1 MQRKF
6 DLLFCF
12 YVTRRDCKRD
22 ASALLTDFTQQNTD
36 PVVSESGARRT
47 DNLPGAKH
55 PLLFNADVQRALVLP
70 NQMNQNKGVNAP
82 EVTLWLMRT
91 SPYMIL
97 GPSQT
102 IDIGLCRTQLE
113 GFFLIEILRDDLS
126 SSVIS
131 QNLQLKLEIIQL
143 LLEN

>member
-1 MQRKF
+1 MN
-6 DLLFCF
+6 
-12 YVTRRDCKRD
+12 
-22 ASALLTDFTQQNTD
+22 LTTFFIEGQDFTVN
-36 PVVSESGARRT
+36 VSFQ
-47 DNLPGAKH
+47 
-55 PLLFNADVQRALVLP
+55 LFNADVQRALVLP

-82 EVTLWLMRT
+82 KVTLWLIRT

-97 GPSQT
+97 GLSQT
-102 IDIGLCRTQLE
+102 IDIELCRTQLE

-131 QNLQLKLEIIQL
+131 QNLQLKLEMIQL